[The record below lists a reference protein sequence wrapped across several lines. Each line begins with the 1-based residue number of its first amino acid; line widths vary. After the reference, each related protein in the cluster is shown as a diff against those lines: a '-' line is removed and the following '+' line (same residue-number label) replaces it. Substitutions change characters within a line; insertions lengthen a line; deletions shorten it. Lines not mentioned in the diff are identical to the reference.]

1 MSGSDSPTFYHG
13 QPWSSWIERIGRDKP
28 LSDEETDVQPSSS
41 VTRLSAEDIDLY
53 GFCPERDD
61 FYGVVCEICN
71 AIVKPQALIQH
82 MECRHPSGTPNFPPP
97 SNPIV
102 KPVVKTPFCKVS
114 KLKKTTT
121 QLPTS
126 SSSSSIPSAGNIKL
140 NHTIVKRTADQ
151 TNLSASS
158 SLPISLSPRSPLES
172 IQVQT
177 ASPNVTGPSSLINVS
192 TNSSS
197 SPGKSPGISSSNSS
211 SGSQPRR
218 KRLKTDRSLLKDREY
233 DPDRHCGVWNEETG
247 KPCTR
252 SLTCKAHTVS
262 LRRTVVGRSKT
273 FDKLLAEHRAAK
285 EQPSSGGGGGSSRQ
299 ATKMTVSGT
308 VTVSSAVTVAA
319 AATAASSL
327 NTPLTPN
334 TPVSIAEPEVSPS
347 SPPVLSLPDT
357 YPLPKTKLE
366 EDFANAEELRSLE
379 STLVVN
385 STVAT
390 ADSNNSGSNSGAGSG
405 DVGSSQQQQQQQQS
419 SSMMGPISV
428 MLPSL
433 SPLPGASNED
443 SPAVATLIPST
454 ATTPAAMPVI
464 SSMPLPTTC
473 VQPPTVVATVSLEGE
488 TPVDIDAESMS
499 IYSPVYTAT
508 TKDHAKS
515 QLVMQIQSSRPN
527 SHSQSQSPV
536 SVRSYQHQIQASMP
550 SLNLFEPVEQLEQQH
565 PSQING
571 KRLNHANQMSSRQ
584 QKRHGKSHQS
594 FEQSLS
600 CSQSQSQDYSTSA
613 SIQFEATTTASSPYP
628 HFGDISWSN
637 CHPEPLA
644 VSRWLRI
651 SSSRKQ
657 YNFNIH

>member
-1 MSGSDSPTFYHG
+1 MSGSDSPTFFHG

-28 LSDEETDVQPSSS
+28 LSDEETEVQPSSS

-71 AIVKPQALIQH
+71 AIVKPQAFIQH
-82 MECRHPSGTPNFPPP
+82 MECRHSSGTASFPPP
-97 SNPIV
+97 PNPVV
-102 KPVVKTPFCKVS
+102 KPSVKTPFCKVS
-114 KLKKTTT
+114 KLKKTIQPLT
-121 QLPTS
+121 P
-126 SSSSSIPSAGNIKL
+126 SSSSIPTAGGAKL
-140 NHTIVKRTADQ
+140 NHTIVKRTTDQ
-151 TNLSASS
+151 VNLSASGSLSIS
-158 SLPISLSPRSPLES
+158 SSPRSPLES
-172 IQVQT
+172 IPVQT
-177 ASPNVTGPSSLINVS
+177 TSPNAGPSNLVGVS
-192 TNSSS
+192 TNSGS
-197 SPGKSPGISSSNSS
+197 SPGKSPGTGSS
-211 SGSQPRR
+211 SGGGGSGGGQPRR

-285 EQPSSGGGGGSSRQ
+285 EQPNSGSNRQ
-299 ATKMTVSGT
+299 TTKMTVSGT

-319 AATAASSL
+319 AAAVASSL

-334 TPVSIAEPEVSPS
+334 APVSIAEPEAPS

-357 YPLPKTKLE
+357 YPLPPKTKLE
-366 EDFANAEELRSLE
+366 EDFANEELRSLK

-385 STVAT
+385 STIAT
-390 ADSNNSGSNSGAGSG
+390 DNSNSSGGGGGGGGSSGSSG
-405 DVGSSQQQQQQQQS
+405 DSKSQQQS
-419 SSMMGPISV
+419 GSMMGPISV

-433 SPLPGASNED
+433 SPLSGANNEE
-443 SPAVATLIPST
+443 SPVTTLIPST
-454 ATTPAAMPVI
+454 TTPAAIPVI
-464 SSMPLPTTC
+464 SMPLPTTC
-473 VQPPTVVATVSLEGE
+473 VQSPTVIATVLEGE
-488 TPVDIDAESMS
+488 TPVDIDAETMSM
-499 IYSPVYTAT
+499 YSPIYTAT
-508 TKDHAKS
+508 KDAKS
-515 QLVMQIQSSRPN
+515 QLVMQIQSRPN
-527 SHSQSQSPV
+527 NHSSQSPV
-536 SVRSYQHQIQASMP
+536 SVRSYQQIQASMP

-565 PSQING
+565 ASQING
-571 KRLNHANQMSSRQ
+571 KRLNHANPMSSRQ
-584 QKRHGKSHQS
+584 QKRHGKSHH
-594 FEQSLS
+594 EQLCHSL
-600 CSQSQSQDYSTSA
+600 QDYSTSA
-613 SIQFEATTTASSPYP
+613 SIQVEATTTSSLYS